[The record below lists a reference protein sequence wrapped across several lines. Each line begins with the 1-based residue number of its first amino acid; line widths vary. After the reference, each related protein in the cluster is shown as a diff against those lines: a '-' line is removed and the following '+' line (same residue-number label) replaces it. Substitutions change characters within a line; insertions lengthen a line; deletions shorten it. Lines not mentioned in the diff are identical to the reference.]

1 MSQRIGTKLFVN
13 RLSFH
18 TTKQRFE
25 SLFSP
30 FGEITEATLIIDPNT
45 QRPKGFG
52 FVSYKSEIQA
62 EKAIKALNGRIVD
75 GRIIFVEPAK
85 PKDS

>member
-1 MSQRIGTKLFVN
+1 MSQRIGTKLFVS

-30 FGEITEATLIIDPNT
+30 FGELTEASLIIDPKT

-52 FVSYKSEIQA
+52 FVSYQSEIQA
-62 EKAIKALNGRIVD
+62 QKAIKALNATIVD